1 MERKVSKIKL
11 STLNLNIWHGITRL
25 CSYCYSLGIL
35 NFICQDATNTRV
47 IHHYPDVSRECPGV
61 RVRYSSQYHGG
72 HKHHYTG
79 HYNQGLLCWLAEMKM
94 FHLFVNACEYS
105 RENLNAYQNHS
116 LVTNKWDCKNW
127 PNKAFSQRNLFSDR
141 IIQVTILSRSH
152 CSSICIKVTAQLS
165 KSFSPRHK
173 YWASIFSDPESFI
186 HIPILASFV

>member
-35 NFICQDATNTRV
+35 NFICQDASIPGWSIITPITPSV
-47 IHHYPDVSRECPGV
+47 LVSEWDIHHNI
-61 RVRYSSQYHGG
+61 
-72 HKHHYTG
+72 TG
-79 HYNQGLLCWLAEMKM
+79 DTSIITRDITTRAFCAGLLRWKM

-105 RENLNAYQNHS
+105 QENLNAYQNHS